1 VRKVFNSPISF
12 YWDKATAA
20 FGRENEAMSSAL
32 LGMLAYVLVQ
42 FAIGAYVSRRMTSDK
57 DYILA
62 GRSLGTGLVA
72 FSVFAT
78 WFGAE
83 AIVASSGEI
92 YDKGLSGAL
101 TDPFGYG
108 GAVLIVGLLLAA
120 RLWNGNLTT
129 FADAFGRRYSPEVEK
144 LFVIMLL
151 PGSVLWAGA
160 QIRAFGQIMSA
171 SSDLSLT
178 TAIVLAAVLVA
189 AYSVVGGLLAD
200 AITDVVQGLAVI
212 IGLVVLTALI
222 ASHAGGLGAG
232 LAKVEPERLA
242 FFSGMAGIKSW
253 EKLAIVICGSIVAVE
268 LASRFLG
275 ARSAAAAR
283 NGTLIGGLM
292 YIGLG
297 LLPIFLGLTGKT
309 LLPNVQD
316 AEQIVPKL
324 AEAYLPAWGYALFAG
339 ALISAILSVV
349 HAALHAPAS
358 QVSHNIIVSMTPG
371 MSDRSKLVSVRMTVL
386 ALSVIAFVLALSV
399 ERIKD
404 LVELASAFGSA
415 GVFVTTIFALFTRIG
430 GPQAA
435 TSAMLTGMT
444 AWVVGRFVLQLPAPY
459 LTAMAMSA
467 AVYLGMAMLEGRAT
481 ASAGSKTR

>member
-1 VRKVFNSPISF
+1 
-12 YWDKATAA
+12 
-20 FGRENEAMSSAL
+20 MSVSL
-32 LGMLAYVLVQ
+32 LGMLGYVLVQ

-57 DYILA
+57 DYIVA

-101 TDPFGYG
+101 TDPLGYG
-108 GAVLIVGLLLAA
+108 GAVLVVGFLLAGK
-120 RLWNGNLTT
+120 LWSGNLTT
-129 FADAFGRRYSPEVEK
+129 FADAFRQRYSPEVEK
-144 LFVIMLL
+144 LFVILLL
-151 PGSVLWAGA
+151 PGSLMWAAA

-171 SSDLSLT
+171 SSSLSPT
-178 TAIVLAAVLVA
+178 AAIVLAAVLVA

-212 IGLVVLTALI
+212 IGLAILTALI
-222 ASHAGGLGAG
+222 ASHLGGVGAG
-232 LAKVEPERLA
+232 LAKVDPERMQL
-242 FFSGMAGIKSW
+242 FKSDGGIARW
-253 EKLAIVICGSIVAVE
+253 EKLAIVVCGSVVAVE

-275 ARSAAAAR
+275 ARSAAVAR
-283 NGTLIGGLM
+283 TGTVIGGLM
-292 YIGLG
+292 YIG

-309 LLPNVQD
+309 LLPNVED

-324 AEAYLPAWGYALFAG
+324 AEAFLPSWGYALFAG

-349 HAALHAPAS
+349 HAALHAPAA
-358 QVSHNIIVSMTPG
+358 QVSHNIIVRMVPG
-371 MSDRSKLVSVRMTVL
+371 MSDRARLASVRLTVLVLSIVAFFL
-386 ALSVIAFVLALSV
+386 ALSVD
-399 ERIKD
+399 RIKD

-415 GVFVTTIFALFTRIG
+415 GVFVTTVFALFTRIG

-435 TSAMLTGMT
+435 TSAMLTGMA
-444 AWVVGRFVLQLPAPY
+444 AWVIGRFVLHLETPY
-459 LTAMAMSA
+459 LTAVGLSA
-467 AVYLGMAMLEGRAT
+467 LVYLGMAMLERRGEAAAER
-481 ASAGSKTR
+481 R

>member
-1 VRKVFNSPISF
+1 
-12 YWDKATAA
+12 
-20 FGRENEAMSSAL
+20 MSASL
-32 LGMLAYVLVQ
+32 VGMLGYVLIQ
-42 FAIGAYVSRRMTSDK
+42 FAVGAYVSRRMTSDK
-57 DYILA
+57 DYITA

-108 GAVLIVGLLLAA
+108 GAVVVVALLLAGK
-120 RLWNGNLTT
+120 LWNGNYTT
-129 FADAFGRRYSPEVEK
+129 FADAFAQRYSPEVEK
-144 LFVIMLL
+144 LFVILML
-151 PGSVLWAGA
+151 PGSILWASA

-178 TAIVLAAVLVA
+178 AAIVLAALLVG

-200 AITDVVQGLAVI
+200 AITDVVQGIAVI

-222 ASHAGGLGAG
+222 ASHVGGIGAG
-232 LAKVEPERLA
+232 LAQVDPERLVLLKMD
-242 FFSGMAGIKSW
+242 GGIARW
-253 EKLAIVICGSIVAVE
+253 EKLAIVVCGSIVAVE

-275 ARSAAAAR
+275 ARSAAVAR

-292 YIGLG
+292 YIALG
-297 LLPIFLGLTGKT
+297 MLPIFLGLTGKT
-309 LLPNVQD
+309 LLPD
-316 AEQIVPKL
+316 IEDSEQIVPKL
-324 AEAYLPAWGYALFAG
+324 AEAVLPAWGYALFAG

-349 HAALHAPAS
+349 HAALHAPAA
-358 QVSHNIIVSMTPG
+358 QVSHNIIVRMNPS
-371 MSDRSKLVSVRMTVL
+371 MSDASRLRSVRLTVL
-386 ALSVIAFVLALSV
+386 VLSVVAFVLALSV

-415 GVFVTTIFALFTRIG
+415 GVFVTTLFALFTRIG

-444 AWVVGRFVLQLPAPY
+444 AWVIGRFVLHVEAPY
-459 LTAMAMSA
+459 LSAMALSA
-467 AVYLGMAMLEGRAT
+467 VVYLGIAALERRSLPA
-481 ASAGSKTR
+481 AGQKPV

>member
-1 VRKVFNSPISF
+1 
-12 YWDKATAA
+12 
-20 FGRENEAMSSAL
+20 MSTAL
-32 LGMLAYVLVQ
+32 LGMLGYVLIQ
-42 FAIGAYVSRRMTSDK
+42 FAIGAYVSRRMTGEK

-108 GAVLIVGLLLAA
+108 GAVLIVGLVLAA
-120 RLWNGNLTT
+120 KLWNGNLTT

-144 LFVIMLL
+144 LFVILLL

-171 SSDLSLT
+171 SSELSLT
-178 TAIVLAAVLVA
+178 AAIVLAAVLVA

-200 AITDVVQGLAVI
+200 AVTDVVQGLAVI
-212 IGLVVLTALI
+212 IGLVILTALI
-222 ASHAGGLGAG
+222 ASQVGGISAG
-232 LAKVEPERLA
+232 LAKVDPERLVL
-242 FFSGMAGIKSW
+242 FRSDGGIARW
-253 EKLAIVICGSIVAVE
+253 EKLAIVLCGSIVAVE

-283 NGTLIGGLM
+283 NGTIIGGLM

-297 LLPIFLGLTGKT
+297 LLPIFLGLAGKT
-309 LLPNVQD
+309 LLPNVED
-316 AEQIVPKL
+316 SEQIVPKL

-358 QVSHNIIVSMTPG
+358 QVSHNIITKVVPG
-371 MSDRSKLVSVRMTVL
+371 MSDRGRLTSVRATVL
-386 ALSVIAFVLALSV
+386 VLSIVAFLLALSV

-415 GVFVTTIFALFTRIG
+415 GVFVTTLFALFTRFG

-444 AWVVGRFVLQLPAPY
+444 GWVVGRFVLHLEAPY
-459 LTAMAMSA
+459 LTAMALSA
-467 AVYLGMAMLEGRAT
+467 IVYVGMALLERDT
-481 ASAGSKTR
+481 APDKN

>member
-1 VRKVFNSPISF
+1 
-12 YWDKATAA
+12 
-20 FGRENEAMSSAL
+20 MSSPL
-32 LGMLAYVLVQ
+32 VGMLAYVLVQ

-57 DYILA
+57 EYILA

-129 FADAFGRRYSPEVEK
+129 FADAFGKRYSPEVEK

-151 PGSVLWAGA
+151 PGSILWAAA
-160 QIRAFGQIMSA
+160 QIRAFGQIMCS

-222 ASHAGGLGAG
+222 ASHAGGIGAG
-232 LAKVEPERLA
+232 LAKVDPERLSIV
-242 FFSGMAGIKSW
+242 SGLDGIKSW

-358 QVSHNIIVSMTPG
+358 QVSHNIIVRMKPG

-386 ALSVIAFVLALSV
+386 ALSIGAFVLALSV

-467 AVYLGMAMLEGRAT
+467 AVYLGMSMLEGKAT
-481 ASAGSKTR
+481 AAAGRKAR

>member
-1 VRKVFNSPISF
+1 
-12 YWDKATAA
+12 
-20 FGRENEAMSSAL
+20 MSSAL
-32 LGMLAYVLVQ
+32 VGMLAYVLVQ
-42 FAIGAYVSRRMTSDK
+42 FAIGAYVSRRMTSEK
-57 DYILA
+57 DYIIA

-92 YDKGLSGAL
+92 YDKGVSGAL

-108 GAVLIVGLLLAA
+108 GAVIIVGLLLAA

-129 FADAFGRRYSPEVEK
+129 FADAFGKRYSPDVEK
-144 LFVIMLL
+144 LFVILLL
-151 PGSVLWAGA
+151 PGSILWAGA

-178 TAIVLAAVLVA
+178 MAIVLAAVLVA

-212 IGLVVLTALI
+212 VGLVVLTTLI
-222 ASHAGGLGAG
+222 AGQIGGIEAG
-232 LAKVEPERLA
+232 LAKVAPERMTFAGGLE
-242 FFSGMAGIKSW
+242 GIKSW
-253 EKLAIVICGSIVAVE
+253 EKLAIVVCGSIVAVE

-283 NGTLIGGLM
+283 NGTLIGGVM
-292 YIGLG
+292 YIALG

-309 LLPNVQD
+309 LLPNVPES
-316 AEQIVPKL
+316 EQIVPRL

-349 HAALHAPAS
+349 HAALHAPAA
-358 QVSHNIIVSMTPG
+358 QVSHNIIVRMSPG
-371 MSDRSKLVSVRMTVL
+371 MSDRAKLRSVRMTVL
-386 ALSVIAFVLALSV
+386 VLSVVAFLLALSV

-415 GVFVTTIFALFTRIG
+415 GVFVTTLFALFTRIG

-444 AWVVGRFVLQLPAPY
+444 AWVVGRFVLQLQAPY

-467 AVYLGMAMLEGRAT
+467 LVYLGMAYLEGRT
-481 ASAGSKTR
+481 AGSVRA

>member
-1 VRKVFNSPISF
+1 
-12 YWDKATAA
+12 
-20 FGRENEAMSSAL
+20 MSSAL
-32 LGMLAYVLVQ
+32 VGMLAYVLVQ
-42 FAIGAYVSRRMTSDK
+42 FAIGAYVSRRMTSEK
-57 DYILA
+57 DYIIA

-92 YDKGLSGAL
+92 YDKGVSGAL

-129 FADAFGRRYSPEVEK
+129 FADAFGKRYSPDVEK
-144 LFVIMLL
+144 LFVILLL
-151 PGSVLWAGA
+151 PGSILWAGA

-200 AITDVVQGLAVI
+200 ALTDVVQGLAVI
-212 IGLVVLTALI
+212 VGLVVLTTLI
-222 ASHAGGLGAG
+222 AGQIGGIEAG
-232 LAKVEPERLA
+232 LAKVAPERMTFAGGLE
-242 FFSGMAGIKSW
+242 GIKSW
-253 EKLAIVICGSIVAVE
+253 EKLAIVVCGSIVAVE

-283 NGTLIGGLM
+283 NGTLIGGVM
-292 YIGLG
+292 YIALG

-309 LLPNVQD
+309 LLPNVPES
-316 AEQIVPKL
+316 EQIVPRL

-349 HAALHAPAS
+349 HAALHAPAA
-358 QVSHNIIVSMTPG
+358 QVSHNIIVRMSPG
-371 MSDRSKLVSVRMTVL
+371 MSDRAKLRSVRMTVL
-386 ALSVIAFVLALSV
+386 VLSVVAFLLALSV

-415 GVFVTTIFALFTRIG
+415 GVFVTTLFALFTRIG

-444 AWVVGRFVLQLPAPY
+444 AWVVGRFVLQLQAPY

-467 AVYLGMAMLEGRAT
+467 LVYLGMAYLEGRT
-481 ASAGSKTR
+481 AGSVRA

>member
-1 VRKVFNSPISF
+1 MS
-12 YWDKATAA
+12 AA
-20 FGRENEAMSSAL
+20 LA
-32 LGMLAYVLVQ
+32 GMLGYVLIQ
-42 FAIGAYVSRRMTSDK
+42 FAIGAYVSRRMASDE
-57 DYILA
+57 DYITA
-62 GRSLGTGLVA
+62 GRSLGTALVA

-92 YDKGLSGAL
+92 YDKGLAGAL

-108 GAVLIVGLLLAA
+108 GAVVIVGLLLAS
-120 RLWNGNLTT
+120 RLWSSNYTT
-129 FADAFGRRYSPEVEK
+129 FADAFAQRYSPEVEK

-151 PGSVLWAGA
+151 PGSILWAGA
-160 QIRAFGQIMSA
+160 QIRAFGQIMS
-171 SSDLSLT
+171 SSSSLSLT
-178 TAIVLAAVLVA
+178 TAIVLAAVLVG

-212 IGLVVLTALI
+212 VGLVILTGLI
-222 ASHAGGLGAG
+222 ASQVGGVGAG
-232 LAKVEPERLA
+232 LAAVAPERMSLHGTV
-242 FFSGMAGIKSW
+242 SQLKSL
-253 EKLAIVICGSIVAVE
+253 EKLAVVVCGSIVAVE
-268 LASRFLG
+268 LVSRFLG

-292 YIGLG
+292 YLALG
-297 LLPIFLGLTGKT
+297 LLPVFLGLAGKT
-309 LLPNVQD
+309 LLPNVED
-316 AEQIVPKL
+316 SEQIVPKL

-349 HAALHAPAS
+349 HAALHAPAA
-358 QVSHNIIVSMTPG
+358 QISHNIIVRMSPG
-371 MSDRSKLVSVRMTVL
+371 MSDAKRLRNVRLTVL
-386 ALSVIAFVLALSV
+386 GLSVVAFVLALSV

-415 GVFVTTIFALFTRIG
+415 GVFVTTMFALFTRIG

-444 AWVVGRFVLQLPAPY
+444 AWIVGRFVLLLEAPY
-459 LTAMAMSA
+459 ITAMVLSA
-467 AVYLGMAMLEGRAT
+467 IVYLGMAALERRKVPA
-481 ASAGSKTR
+481 

>member
-1 VRKVFNSPISF
+1 MS
-12 YWDKATAA
+12 TA
-20 FGRENEAMSSAL
+20 L
-32 LGMLAYVLVQ
+32 VGMLAYVLVQ
-42 FAIGAYVSRRMTSDK
+42 FAIGAYVSRRMQSEQ
-57 DYILA
+57 DYIVA

-92 YDKGLSGAL
+92 YDKGLTGAL

-108 GAVLIVGLLLAA
+108 GAVIIVGLLLAA
-120 RLWNGNLTT
+120 RLWNGQLTT
-129 FADAFGRRYSPEVEK
+129 FADAFRKRYSPSVEK

-151 PGSVLWAGA
+151 PGSLLWAGA

-171 SSDLSLT
+171 SSSLSLT

-200 AITDVVQGLAVI
+200 AITDVVQGIAVI
-212 IGLVVLTALI
+212 VGLIVLTALV
-222 ASHAGGLGAG
+222 ANQVGGVTAG
-232 LAKVEPERLA
+232 LARVAPDRLS
-242 FFSGMAGIKSW
+242 FTSGFDGIESF
-253 EKLAIVICGSIVAVE
+253 EKLAIVVCGSIVAVE

-292 YIGLG
+292 YLALG
-297 LLPIFLGLTGKT
+297 LMPIFLGLTGKT
-309 LLPNVQD
+309 LLPDVGE

-324 AEAYLPAWGYALFAG
+324 AEVYLPAWSYALFAG

-349 HAALHAPAS
+349 HAALHAPAA
-358 QVSHNIIVSMTPG
+358 QVSHNIIVRIRPKMTEH
-371 MSDRSKLVSVRMTVL
+371 SRLRSVRLTVL
-386 ALSVIAFVLALSV
+386 ALSLFAFVLALSV

-415 GVFVTTIFALFTRIG
+415 GVFVTTLFALFTRIG
-430 GPQAA
+430 GPKAA
-435 TSAMLTGMT
+435 ASAMLTGMLV
-444 AWVVGRFVLQLPAPY
+444 WMLGRFALHLAAPY
-459 LTAMAMSA
+459 LTAMVLSAIVYVAVAYVEQRDTAGAA
-467 AVYLGMAMLEGRAT
+467 AVK
-481 ASAGSKTR
+481 SS

>member
-1 VRKVFNSPISF
+1 
-12 YWDKATAA
+12 
-20 FGRENEAMSSAL
+20 MSSAL
-32 LGMLAYVLVQ
+32 VGMLAYVLVQ
-42 FAIGAYVSRRMTSDK
+42 FAIGAYVSRRMTSEK
-57 DYILA
+57 DYIIA

-92 YDKGLSGAL
+92 YDKGVSGAL

-108 GAVLIVGLLLAA
+108 GAVIIVGLLLAA

-129 FADAFGRRYSPEVEK
+129 FADAFGKRYSPDVEK
-144 LFVIMLL
+144 LFVILLL
-151 PGSVLWAGA
+151 PGSILWAGA

-212 IGLVVLTALI
+212 VGLVVLTTLI
-222 ASHAGGLGAG
+222 AGQIGGIEAG
-232 LAKVEPERLA
+232 LAKVAPERMTFAGGLE
-242 FFSGMAGIKSW
+242 GIKSW
-253 EKLAIVICGSIVAVE
+253 EKLAIVVCGSIVAVE

-283 NGTLIGGLM
+283 NGTLIGGVM
-292 YIGLG
+292 YIALG

-309 LLPNVQD
+309 LLPNVPES
-316 AEQIVPKL
+316 EQIVPRL

-349 HAALHAPAS
+349 HAALHAPAA
-358 QVSHNIIVSMTPG
+358 QVSHNIIVRMSPG
-371 MSDRSKLVSVRMTVL
+371 MSDRAKLRSVRMTVL
-386 ALSVIAFVLALSV
+386 VLSVVAFLLALSV

-415 GVFVTTIFALFTRIG
+415 GVFVTTLFALFTRIG

-444 AWVVGRFVLQLPAPY
+444 AWVVGRFVLQLQAPY

-467 AVYLGMAMLEGRAT
+467 LVYLGMAYLEGRT
-481 ASAGSKTR
+481 AGSVRA